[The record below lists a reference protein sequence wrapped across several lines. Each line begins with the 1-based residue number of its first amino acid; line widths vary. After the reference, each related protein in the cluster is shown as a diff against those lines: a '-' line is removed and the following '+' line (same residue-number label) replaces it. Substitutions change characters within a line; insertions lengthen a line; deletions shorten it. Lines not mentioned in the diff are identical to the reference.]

1 MKVTIARC
9 DLKCNEYEKAITEK
23 ENELSTE
30 GIIELMYLSYINDT
44 KGSITNEKNPV
55 IPLF

>member
-9 DLKCNEYEKAITEK
+9 DLKCNEYENAII
-23 ENELSTE
+23 ENETELSTE
-30 GIIELMYLSYINDT
+30 GIIELMYLIYINDT
-44 KGSITNEKNPV
+44 KGSITNEKNPI

>member
-1 MKVTIARC
+1 MKGVLKHLKVTIARC

-30 GIIELMYLSYINDT
+30 GIIELMYLIYKNEM
-44 KGSITNEKNPV
+44 KGSIINE
-55 IPLF
+55 